1 MTGSYIHDG
10 IQKKTELG
18 DAKIWGNGLIALV
31 IFDDEPSF
39 SNDDLCVC
47 ICIHMGDNHYIL
59 YIHLYIHIF
68 VMIKPTNLPNAPR
81 GAVGRAVIF
90 VAITVF
96 HGCEPPTISGMH
108 IHAITVVITTINTF
122 DSLTKL

>member
-1 MTGSYIHDG
+1 MMNPASQMMIYAFAYVYI
-10 IQKKTELG
+10 
-18 DAKIWGNGLIALV
+18 WV
-31 IFDDEPSF
+31 ITTIYNIF
-39 SNDDLCVC
+39 
-47 ICIHMGDNHYIL
+47 IYI
-59 YIHLYIHIF
+59 YIYIYF